1 MGPNF
6 SNLDIPSYVG
16 RHPYEI
22 NASWVVLQAMRMTW
36 EKKVR
41 EEGEG
46 ERDKEEVLNRAA
58 NTTIRGQSPLRQLRD
73 AQFYET
79 TPREKSRTTTWLS
92 SGDPGRFDTDS
103 KKKFYGAE
111 DTARMTGWAQ
121 KMATSIADFEELQ
134 GKLLPEIRFIST
146 AIGLET
152 GTEIRKYAYDF
163 VDKEGEVPGPSRFA
177 TNSTAL
183 PASLT
188 PRFAR
193 RSLAGL
199 TMEAL
204 SEGVKRFAI
213 LCDNMQPDPYG
224 PFSRLI
230 AELSSALD
238 SGSGREVTLYDRIL
252 YGPEGAFETYDFE
265 AESEFS
271 MLRFLDNEVDV
282 QEGGVGPLDEV
293 MRQFGFGAVVDAVG
307 KGKGNNRKKDLGWLD
322 ALGEDGVGKLERG
335 VGGYVEDDE
344 EEEERGEGRV
354 VDELE
359 FEEEEGAVGG
369 EGVFVPNDI
378 EMEVES

>member
-1 MGPNF
+1 
-6 SNLDIPSYVG
+6 
-16 RHPYEI
+16 
-22 NASWVVLQAMRMTW
+22 
-36 EKKVR
+36 
-41 EEGEG
+41 
-46 ERDKEEVLNRAA
+46 
-58 NTTIRGQSPLRQLRD
+58 
-73 AQFYET
+73 
-79 TPREKSRTTTWLS
+79 
-92 SGDPGRFDTDS
+92 
-103 KKKFYGAE
+103 
-111 DTARMTGWAQ
+111 MTGWAQ

-163 VDKEGEVPGPSRFA
+163 VDKE
-177 TNSTAL
+177 
-183 PASLT
+183 
-188 PRFAR
+188 
-193 RSLAGL
+193 GL

-335 VGGYVEDDE
+335 
-344 EEEERGEGRV
+344 
-354 VDELE
+354 
-359 FEEEEGAVGG
+359 
-369 EGVFVPNDI
+369 
-378 EMEVES
+378 